1 MRRYARIKK
10 TNTKKMEN
18 IKKVFYINLDSRS
31 DRRAQIN
38 AELEAYG
45 ITAERFPAIV
55 DTPANV
61 GCFRSHLEVLK
72 TARAHNYENVA
83 IFEDDFMFLVDKPTF
98 EAQLRAFFELNI
110 RWDVL
115 MLSYNVLRSEPYN
128 ELVSYGR
135 NVQTASGYIVH
146 RRFYDR
152 LIANLEDALPNLI
165 RTQRHWFYMNDACW
179 KLLQPCSEWFF
190 FNMRIGKQRPS
201 YSDLEK
207 KEVDYG
213 V

>member
-1 MRRYARIKK
+1 
-10 TNTKKMEN
+10 MEN
-18 IKKVFYINLDSRS
+18 IKKVFFINLDSRP
-31 DRRAQIN
+31 DRRSEIET
-38 AELEAYG
+38 ELAAYT
-45 ITAERFPAIV
+45 IQAERFPAIV
-55 DTPANV
+55 DTPSNV

-72 TARAHNYENVA
+72 KAKEHKYESVA
-83 IFEDDFMFLVDKPTF
+83 IFEDDYMFLVDAPTF
-98 EAQLRAFFELNI
+98 HQQLKAFFDLKMP
-110 RWDVL
+110 WDVL

-146 RRFYDR
+146 SRFYDR
-152 LIANLEDALPNLI
+152 LIANLEEALPNLI

-201 YSDLEK
+201 YSDIEK
-207 KEVDYG
+207 KMVDYG